1 MNLSR
6 YWIRGLALLLVL
18 LPSLTKAQN
27 SSISL
32 DKAVELFKE
41 NSLQRTLLELEEDR
55 QKGDAKTYK
64 AFPNPEI
71 SVFHE
76 SLNAGSPNYDE
87 TTIQISQPIELFGQP
102 FLRNRSASRLNEAAK
117 LEFQYR
123 EQILIGNLKSLYVEH
138 WFLTHQLQ
146 AINEATA
153 VIKHAQQSAV
163 ARRDEGAYSGVQL
176 QRFSIEDSKYQKR
189 KDRLQANLSGVR
201 NQLRVLILPQE
212 DNSREIELDEEFTV
226 TMISDSEKSLTD
238 YAFNHR
244 ADLQNLEL
252 LSEAYQ
258 LKYKVERR
266 ERFPDLS
273 IDLGYKSQSNGSE
286 GFVIGGSIKLPMF
299 NQNKGNVI
307 ATRAQARTIST
318 SLELRNMSVQ
328 NEITL
333 AYQRVVQLADQWD
346 SIQSF
351 SNNGTMLETAQI
363 AYQEGQYSLL
373 ELLDATEAY
382 VTGQTLFYET
392 IAEYNQALY
401 KLDTVSGGKIFSN
414 QQNIDQ

>member
-6 YWIRGLALLLVL
+6 YWIRGLALLLIL
-18 LPSLTKAQN
+18 LPALTKAQN

-32 DKAVELFKE
+32 DEAVELFKE
-41 NSLQRTLLELEEDR
+41 NSLQRTLLELEQER
-55 QKGDAKTYK
+55 QKGNAKTYK
-64 AFPNPEI
+64 AFQNPEI

-87 TTIQISQPIELFGQP
+87 TTIQISQPLELFGQP
-102 FLRNRSASRLNEAAK
+102 FLRNKSASKLNEASK
-117 LEFQYR
+117 LEFQYK
-123 EQILIGNLKSLYVEH
+123 EQILIGNLKSLYVEY
-138 WFLTHQLQ
+138 WFLTHQLH
-146 AINEATA
+146 AIKEATA
-153 VIKHAQQSAV
+153 VVKQAEQSAI
-163 ARRDEGAYSGVQL
+163 ARREEGSYSGIEL
-176 QRFSIEDSKYQKR
+176 QRFSIEHAKYQMRTDKLLAELG
-189 KDRLQANLSGVR
+189 DIQ
-201 NQLRVLILPQE
+201 NQLKLMVFPEENTSQE
-212 DNSREIELDEEFTV
+212 MELSEEFTV
-226 TMISDSEKSLTD
+226 TGISDSEESLTQ
-238 YAFNHR
+238 YAFKHR

-252 LSEAYQ
+252 LSEAYE
-258 LKYKVERR
+258 LKYDVERR
-266 ERFPDLS
+266 ERFPDLN

-286 GFVIGGSIKLPMF
+286 GFVIGGSIKLPIF

-307 ATRAQARTIST
+307 TTHAQARTIST
-318 SLELRNMSVQ
+318 SLELKNRSVQ

-346 SIQSF
+346 SIQVF
-351 SNNGTMLETAQI
+351 SNIDNMLETAQI

-401 KLDTVSGGKIFSN
+401 KLDIVSGGKLFSN
-414 QQNIDQ
+414 QQNIDP